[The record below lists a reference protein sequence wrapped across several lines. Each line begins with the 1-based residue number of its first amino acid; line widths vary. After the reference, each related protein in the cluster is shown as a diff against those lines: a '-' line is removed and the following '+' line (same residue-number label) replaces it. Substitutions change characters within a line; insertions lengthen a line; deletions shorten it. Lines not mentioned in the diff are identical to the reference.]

1 VAEHD
6 HFVGPYNLCSDFTL
20 KMMLSDDA
28 FEVHETEYDP
38 MKPMREAVHRHHVT
52 RVETKEK
59 LIRDGLIA
67 LGWTPPPDPK
77 PE

>member
-1 VAEHD
+1 MAEND
-6 HFVGPYNLCSDFTL
+6 RFVGPYNLCSDFAL
-20 KMMLSDDA
+20 KILSGGA

-38 MKPMREAVHRHHVT
+38 MKPMREAVHRYHVT